1 MIICAAICMSLAA
14 VSCMEPI
21 VVDDPVQ
28 PGFVEEKPIPAPDS
42 MTFTV
47 SLEQG
52 DTKTLL
58 SILPEGNKVLWSDG
72 DKIKVFNATHPS
84 GLEYTLTA
92 GIGEVTGTF
101 SGPVIDGDGPFY
113 AVYPSSAAS
122 ALDASGTI
130 SFNVP
135 ATQTYESAGDT
146 FAPGA
151 NVSAGINTTNNLA
164 NGFIFKNLFGVLQF
178 WIKGSDAIKS
188 IVVTSKGSND
198 VLNGDFSLSFSG
210 SAPSVIAKDGQTAES
225 FRKLT
230 LDCDCSG
237 YGVSLTTD
245 GDGKDFYIVVPA
257 GTLDAGMTVEV
268 IDMQD
273 EAMVLNAGAFTAKA
287 DEPHFINRSH
297 IRPMSPFTYA
307 AQYDAAFIQSNVLSG
322 AFTSVAAGSS
332 AAVKCSYNQTT
343 GQYSFMNTASTRQI
357 RIQDWNAGFAL
368 TLSTPYEIKAGT
380 KVNVDVTAYGVSGIS
395 STSSTTEMRV
405 LKVVGD
411 RAWIVD
417 PNTGN
422 GFIMMLVEG

>member
-28 PGFVEEKPIPAPDS
+28 PGFVEEKPVPAPDS

-47 SLEQG
+47 ALEQG

-58 SILPEGNKVLWSDG
+58 SGTEVLWSEG
-72 DKIKVFNATHPS
+72 DKIKLFNSTHPS
-84 GLEYTLTA
+84 GQEYTLTA
-92 GIGEVTGTF
+92 GIGMKTGTF
-101 SGPVIDGDGPFY
+101 SGPVMDGSGPFY
-113 AVYPSSAAS
+113 AVYPSSAAT

-130 SFNVP
+130 TLNVP
-135 ATQTYESAGDT
+135 ATQTYGSNNDT

-151 NVSAGINTTNNLA
+151 NVSAGINTSNDPTT
-164 NGFIFKNLFGVLQF
+164 GFAFKNLFGVLRF
-178 WIKGSDAIKS
+178 NITGSTSTKIGS
-188 IVVTSKGSND
+188 IVLTSKASTD
-198 VLNGDFSLSFSG
+198 VLNGNFSLSFSG
-210 SAPSVIAKDGQTAES
+210 GVPTTTPASEQTAAS
-225 FRKLT
+225 PWKLT
-230 LDCDCSG
+230 LDCCYSPG
-237 YGVSLTTD
+237 EGISLSSAERE
-245 GDGKDFYIVVPA
+245 FYLVVPA

-268 IDMQD
+268 VDLNNKV
-273 EAMVLNAGAFTAKA
+273 MVMNAGAQTG
-287 DEPHFINRSH
+287 FITRSH
-297 IRPMSPFTYA
+297 IRRMPAFNFA
-307 AQYDAAFIQSNVLSG
+307 AQYDAAFIQSDVLSG
-322 AFTSVAAGSS
+322 AFIGTGSS
-332 AAVKCSYNQTT
+332 ATVKCSYNQTT

>member
-42 MTFTV
+42 ITFSV
-47 SLEQG
+47 SLDQG
-52 DTKTLL
+52 DTKTLI
-58 SILPEGNKVLWSDG
+58 SILPEGNKVLWSAG

-84 GLEYTLTA
+84 GQEYTLKT
-92 GIGEVTGTF
+92 GVGEKTGSF
-101 SGPVIDGDGPFY
+101 SGPVMDGAGPFY
-113 AVYPSSAAS
+113 AVFPASAAGTLNTTTS
-122 ALDASGTI
+122 TI
-130 SFNVP
+130 SLTVP
-135 ATQTYESAGDT
+135 DTQAYVTAWDMSPEANFSAG
-146 FAPGA
+146 
-151 NVSAGINTTNNLA
+151 TTDNLA
-164 NGFIFKNLFGVLQF
+164 TGFTFKNLFGVLKF
-178 WIKGSDAIKS
+178 NITATTPTKIGS
-188 IVVTSKGSND
+188 IVVTSKGSTD
-198 VLNGDFSLSFSG
+198 VLNGAFSLSFTG
-210 SAPSVIAKDGQTAES
+210 GVPTTTPATGQTAES

-230 LDCDCSG
+230 LDCRYSPG
-237 YGVSLTTD
+237 EGISLSSAETEL
-245 GDGKDFYIVVPA
+245 FLVVPA

-268 IDMQD
+268 VDLNNKV
-273 EAMVLNAGAFTAKA
+273 MVLNAGAYDTTT
-287 DEPHFINRSH
+287 DHFINRSH
-297 IRPMSPFTYA
+297 IRPMPPFNFA
-307 AQYDAAFIQSNVLSG
+307 AQYNAAFLQSDVASG
-322 AFTSVAAGSS
+322 AFTGVTATATQESACTYVPSS
-332 AAVKCSYNQTT
+332 

-405 LKVVGD
+405 LKVVGN

>member
-28 PGFVEEKPIPAPDS
+28 PGFVEEKPVPAPDS

-52 DTKTLL
+52 DTKSLL
-58 SILPEGNKVLWSDG
+58 SGTEVLWSDG

-84 GLEYTLTA
+84 GQECTLIE
-92 GIGEVTGTF
+92 GIGEKTGKF
-101 SGPVIDGDGPFY
+101 SGPVMDGSGPFY
-113 AVYPSSAAS
+113 AVFPASAAGT
-122 ALDASGTI
+122 LDTSTGII
-130 SFNVP
+130 SLTVP
-135 ATQTYESAGDT
+135 DTQAYVTAWDMSPEANFSAG
-146 FAPGA
+146 
-151 NVSAGINTTNNLA
+151 TTDDLA
-164 NGFIFKNLFGVLQF
+164 NGFTFKNLFGVLKF
-178 WIKGSDAIKS
+178 TITGTTTTKIGS
-188 IVVTSKGSND
+188 IVVTSKGSTD
-198 VLNGDFSLSFSG
+198 VLNGAFSLSFTGGVPITTSE
-210 SAPSVIAKDGQTAES
+210 SGQTAES

-230 LDCDCSG
+230 LDCRYSPG
-237 YGVSLTTD
+237 EGISLSSAETEL
-245 GDGKDFYIVVPA
+245 FLVVPA

-268 IDMQD
+268 VDLNNKV
-273 EAMVLNAGAFTAKA
+273 MVLNAGAYDTTT
-287 DEPHFINRSH
+287 DHFINRSH
-297 IRPMSPFTYA
+297 IRPMPSFNFA
-307 AQYDAAFIQSNVLSG
+307 AQYNAAFLQSDVASG
-322 AFTSVAAGSS
+322 AFTGVAATATQESACTYVPSS
-332 AAVKCSYNQTT
+332 

>member
-28 PGFVEEKPIPAPDS
+28 PGFVEEKPVPAPDS

-47 SLEQG
+47 ALEQG

-58 SILPEGNKVLWSDG
+58 SGTEVLWSEG
-72 DKIKVFNATHPS
+72 DKIKLFNSTHPS
-84 GLEYTLTA
+84 GQEYTLTA
-92 GIGEVTGTF
+92 GIGKKTGTF
-101 SGPVIDGDGPFY
+101 SGPVMDGSGPFY
-113 AVYPSSAAS
+113 AVYPSSAAT

-130 SFNVP
+130 TLNVP
-135 ATQTYESAGDT
+135 ATQTYGSNNDT

-151 NVSAGINTTNNLA
+151 NVSAGINTSNDPTT
-164 NGFIFKNLFGVLQF
+164 GFAFKNLFGVLRF
-178 WIKGSDAIKS
+178 NITGSTSTKIGS
-188 IVVTSKGSND
+188 IVVTSKGSTD
-198 VLNGDFSLSFSG
+198 VLNGAFSLSFSG
-210 SAPSVIAKDGQTAES
+210 GVPTTTPASEQTAAS
-225 FRKLT
+225 PWKLT
-230 LDCDCSG
+230 LDCCYSPG
-237 YGVSLTTD
+237 EGIGLSSAETEL
-245 GDGKDFYIVVPA
+245 FLVVPA

-268 IDMQD
+268 VDLNNKV
-273 EAMVLNAGAFTAKA
+273 MVLNSGAQTG
-287 DEPHFINRSH
+287 FITRSH
-297 IRPMSPFTYA
+297 IRPMPSFNFA
-307 AQYDAAFIQSNVLSG
+307 AQYNAAFLQSDVASG
-322 AFTSVAAGSS
+322 AFTGVAATATQESACTYVPSS
-332 AAVKCSYNQTT
+332 